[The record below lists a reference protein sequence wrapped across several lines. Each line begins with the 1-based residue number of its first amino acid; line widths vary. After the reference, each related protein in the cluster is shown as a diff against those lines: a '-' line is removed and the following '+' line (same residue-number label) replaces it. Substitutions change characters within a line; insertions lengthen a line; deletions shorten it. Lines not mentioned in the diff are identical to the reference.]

1 MKCKKIT
8 LLIIC
13 FNVIFFLNC
22 SKNNEDMSIFEY
34 LEQPEEKWN
43 IGIAALIL
51 SKEIYPDIE
60 FSKYMNIIDG
70 IASRVQLHVKDRTD
84 PEYRIASINTVLFRE
99 YGFRYD
105 KDDFLGRKPYNHFIS
120 SVLDRKKGVCTS
132 LPLLYMIVAEKLGY
146 PIYAVEAPDHT
157 FCRYVLDDGTYY
169 NIEVTSGGGEVP
181 DLFYIDD
188 MNIPKQA
195 FNNGVYMR
203 TLTKKE
209 YIGSLLHKNAVSYM
223 IKGDY
228 KTAVKYLER
237 SVSLHPKNSH
247 NHKVL
252 SHCYGKICN
261 SLESPEERK
270 PFYYKAIEHE
280 KTAENLGSAPPT
292 PEDYWK
298 TAVKGNYEE
307 IESRSSDSENITR
320 VEDQSAKKRLQE
332 LEVKYH
338 DYFQ

>member
-1 MKCKKIT
+1 MNCKKSTILIT
-8 LLIIC
+8 CISLI
-13 FNVIFFLNC
+13 FLFNC
-22 SKNNEDMSIFEY
+22 SKKTEDVSIFEY

-43 IGIAALIL
+43 IGIVALIL

-60 FSKYMNIIDG
+60 FSKYMKIIDS

-84 PEYRIASINTVLFRE
+84 PVYRIAAINTVLFRE
-99 YGFRYD
+99 YGFSYD

-157 FCRYVLDDGTYY
+157 FCRYVLNDGTYY

-188 MNIPKQA
+188 MHIPKQA
-195 FNNGVYMR
+195 FTNGVYMR
-203 TLTKKE
+203 TLSKKE

-223 IKGDY
+223 IKGDF
-228 KTAVKYLER
+228 KTAIKYLEK
-237 SVSLHPKNSH
+237 SVGLHPKNSH

-252 SHCYGKICN
+252 AHCYGKICN
-261 SLESPEERK
+261 SLESPKERK
-270 PFYYKAIEHE
+270 PYYFRAIEHE
-280 KTAENLGSAPPT
+280 KIAENLGSAPPT

-298 TAVKGNYEE
+298 TAVQGNNTEGMKT
-307 IESRSSDSENITR
+307 IEKTDGVKISEDRSYTR
-320 VEDQSAKKRLQE
+320 RLKE

-338 DYFQ
+338 DYFE